1 MAAFPPSSGT
11 IPSVGGV
18 TAGLTPPKG
27 SGLLEALLKRPDQAE
42 SLIKQA
48 IASLEQAAEMDG
60 RLSGKI
66 GAALRLLRGPAGPD
80 KG

>member
-1 MAAFPPSSGT
+1 MAAFPAGT

-18 TAGLTPPKG
+18 TTGLTPPRG

-48 IASLEQAAEMDG
+48 IASLEQAADMDP
-60 RLSGKI
+60 RLDGKI
-66 GAALRLLRGPAGPD
+66 GAALRILRGPAGP
-80 KG
+80 GRS